1 MCQAIMP
8 TSIHQYKKLHKPVKP
23 ALTISA
29 SHDLAH
35 HQNCLLENNMFRLLK
50 ALPLTLSLAVL
61 SIFAISCG
69 SGSQSQIRVVH
80 AISNGP
86 ALDVNV
92 NATKVFTNIA
102 FGGVQ
107 PIPPAYTKV
116 PSGGVTIQAFDTGTT
131 TNPIFGT
138 NGVTANFSSSSQ
150 YTIVLAGI
158 LNGTGTNALAALQIT
173 DNNSAPTSGNVEF
186 RIIHASPSGTTP
198 VDVYIVPPGTDITNV
213 TPQIG
218 GSNPL
223 AYQQASTYVS
233 IGFST
238 NGYSVILTAN
248 GSKTPL
254 FNPPYGI
261 APPTGSIRT
270 LVLVDLQNGGA
281 MSPTPTVLSDLN

>member
-1 MCQAIMP
+1 MP
-8 TSIHQYKKLHKPVKP
+8 TWIHQYKKLHKPVKP

-29 SHDLAH
+29 SHDLSH
-35 HQNCLLENNMFRLLK
+35 HQNCLLENNMFRSLK
-50 ALPLTLSLAVL
+50 ALPLTLSLAAL
-61 SIFAISCG
+61 SFFAISCG

-80 AISNGP
+80 AISNAP
-86 ALDVNV
+86 ALDVNI
-92 NATKVFTNIA
+92 NTTKVFTNIA

-107 PIPPAYTKV
+107 PTPPAYTKV
-116 PSGGVTIQAFDTGTT
+116 ASGSVTIQAFDTGTT

-138 NGVTANFSSSSQ
+138 NGVTASFSSSSQ

-173 DNNSAPTSGNVEF
+173 DNNTAPTSGNVEF
-186 RIIHASPSGTTP
+186 RIIHASPSGTHP
-198 VDVYIVPPGTDITNV
+198 VDVYIVPPLTDITGLQ
-213 TPQIG
+213 PQISG
-218 GSNPL
+218 LDYQQGSIYVPL
-223 AYQQASTYVS
+223 AFAL
-233 IGFST
+233 

-248 GSKTPL
+248 GNKTPL

-281 MSPTPTVLSDLN
+281 MSQTPLVLNDFK